1 MEKNEYLESVEMNTG
16 VEMIP
21 CESSNIEGFG
31 YDSKKNNFGLLLKV
45 IEFIAMMVY
54 LTKSATVYI
63 KQNQKVNTL
72 QRTLKINSKLQVM
85 NSETKFILGLVT
97 LGAVIYFIG
106 ENRTHPVEVST
117 APSRFE
123 SPITKLIS
131 LQDSM
136 GIKPKEREQ
145 KKQWYKYRVEIET
158 IPENQIYKIEKSGY
172 QQYEVSRLGETY
184 SYVTYEFTSDKVMT
198 TQEAYDFVKKYPERC
213 TRVPNTSQDNI
224 YDKYNED
231 YEDYINDP
239 EDEINYPPEI
249 FDFLAD

>member
-1 MEKNEYLESVEMNTG
+1 
-16 VEMIP
+16 
-21 CESSNIEGFG
+21 
-31 YDSKKNNFGLLLKV
+31 
-45 IEFIAMMVY
+45 
-54 LTKSATVYI
+54 
-63 KQNQKVNTL
+63 
-72 QRTLKINSKLQVM
+72 M

-106 ENRTHPVEVST
+106 ENRTHQVEVST

-136 GIKPKEREQ
+136 GIKPKEE

-224 YDKYNED
+224 
-231 YEDYINDP
+231 NDP
-239 EDEINYPPEI
+239 EDEINYLPEI

>member
-1 MEKNEYLESVEMNTG
+1 
-16 VEMIP
+16 
-21 CESSNIEGFG
+21 
-31 YDSKKNNFGLLLKV
+31 
-45 IEFIAMMVY
+45 
-54 LTKSATVYI
+54 
-63 KQNQKVNTL
+63 
-72 QRTLKINSKLQVM
+72 M
-85 NSETKFILGLVT
+85 NSETKVTKSLLITIGAMLLYLGT
-97 LGAVIYFIG
+97 KYNAPT
-106 ENRTHPVEVST
+106 EEVST
-117 APSRFE
+117 APSEFNR
-123 SPITKLIS
+123 PKPL
-131 LQDSM
+131 D
-136 GIKPKEREQ
+136 IKPKIS
-145 KKQWYKYRVEIET
+145 KQWYKYRVEIET
-158 IPENQIYKIEKSGY
+158 IPENQLYKIEKSGY

>member
-1 MEKNEYLESVEMNTG
+1 
-16 VEMIP
+16 
-21 CESSNIEGFG
+21 
-31 YDSKKNNFGLLLKV
+31 
-45 IEFIAMMVY
+45 
-54 LTKSATVYI
+54 
-63 KQNQKVNTL
+63 
-72 QRTLKINSKLQVM
+72 M

-97 LGAVIYFIG
+97 LGTVIYFIG
-106 ENRTHPVEVST
+106 ENKTHPVEVST

-239 EDEINYPPEI
+239 EDEINYPPEV

>member
-1 MEKNEYLESVEMNTG
+1 
-16 VEMIP
+16 
-21 CESSNIEGFG
+21 
-31 YDSKKNNFGLLLKV
+31 
-45 IEFIAMMVY
+45 
-54 LTKSATVYI
+54 
-63 KQNQKVNTL
+63 
-72 QRTLKINSKLQVM
+72 M
-85 NSETKFILGLVT
+85 NSETKFILGVIAF
-97 LGAVIYFIG
+97 GAVIYFMA
-106 ENRTHPVEVST
+106 ENKKSQPIEVST

-123 SPITKLIS
+123 SHITKLIS

-136 GIKPKEREQ
+136 GIKPKEE
-145 KKQWYKYRVEIET
+145 KKQWYKYRVSIET

-172 QQYEVSRLGETY
+172 EQYKVSRLGETY

-198 TQEAYDFVKKYPERC
+198 TQEAYDFVRKYPERC

>member
-1 MEKNEYLESVEMNTG
+1 
-16 VEMIP
+16 
-21 CESSNIEGFG
+21 
-31 YDSKKNNFGLLLKV
+31 
-45 IEFIAMMVY
+45 
-54 LTKSATVYI
+54 
-63 KQNQKVNTL
+63 
-72 QRTLKINSKLQVM
+72 M
-85 NSETKFILGLVT
+85 NSGTKISQVLIIATGAMLLFLGT
-97 LGAVIYFIG
+97 RYNAPI
-106 ENRTHPVEVST
+106 EEVSI
-117 APSRFE
+117 APSEYNRPK
-123 SPITKLIS
+123 PI
-131 LQDSM
+131 D
-136 GIKPKEREQ
+136 IKPKE

-224 YDKYNED
+224 YDKYNEN

>member
-1 MEKNEYLESVEMNTG
+1 
-16 VEMIP
+16 
-21 CESSNIEGFG
+21 
-31 YDSKKNNFGLLLKV
+31 
-45 IEFIAMMVY
+45 
-54 LTKSATVYI
+54 
-63 KQNQKVNTL
+63 
-72 QRTLKINSKLQVM
+72 M
-85 NSETKFILGLVT
+85 NSETKVTKSLLITIGAMLLYLGT
-97 LGAVIYFIG
+97 KYNAPTEEVII
-106 ENRTHPVEVST
+106 
-117 APSRFE
+117 APSEFNR
-123 SPITKLIS
+123 PKPL
-131 LQDSM
+131 D
-136 GIKPKEREQ
+136 IKPKIS
-145 KKQWYKYRVEIET
+145 KQWYKYRVEIET

-184 SYVTYEFTSDKVMT
+184 SYVTYEFISDKVMT

>member
-1 MEKNEYLESVEMNTG
+1 MSSGTKISQVLIIATG
-16 VEMIP
+16 AMLLFLGTRYNAP
-21 CESSNIEGFG
+21 IE
-31 YDSKKNNFGLLLKV
+31 
-45 IEFIAMMVY
+45 
-54 LTKSATVYI
+54 
-63 KQNQKVNTL
+63 
-72 QRTLKINSKLQVM
+72 
-85 NSETKFILGLVT
+85 
-97 LGAVIYFIG
+97 
-106 ENRTHPVEVST
+106 EVSI
-117 APSRFE
+117 APSEYNRPK
-123 SPITKLIS
+123 PI
-131 LQDSM
+131 D
-136 GIKPKEREQ
+136 IKPTE

>member
-1 MEKNEYLESVEMNTG
+1 
-16 VEMIP
+16 
-21 CESSNIEGFG
+21 
-31 YDSKKNNFGLLLKV
+31 
-45 IEFIAMMVY
+45 
-54 LTKSATVYI
+54 
-63 KQNQKVNTL
+63 
-72 QRTLKINSKLQVM
+72 M
-85 NSETKFILGLVT
+85 NSGTKISQVLIIASGAMLLFLGT
-97 LGAVIYFIG
+97 RYNAPI
-106 ENRTHPVEVST
+106 EEVSI
-117 APSRFE
+117 APSE
-123 SPITKLIS
+123 YNIPKPI
-131 LQDSM
+131 D
-136 GIKPKEREQ
+136 IKPKE